1 MLELKEMGVRARQ
14 AARTLATAGE
24 AEKNA
29 ALEAVAAALEAHT
42 PAILEA
48 NRQDVQAA
56 ATAGTA
62 QAMLDRLALSDARIK
77 GMADGGNRGGLPP
90 PQRFADPEGAGTHG
104 SDRHHL

>member
-48 NRQDVQAA
+48 NRQDVQAPPL
-56 ATAGTA
+56 
-62 QAMLDRLALSDARIK
+62 QAPLRRCW
-77 GMADGGNRGGLPP
+77 
-90 PQRFADPEGAGTHG
+90 TG
-104 SDRHHL
+104 SPFPTPA